1 MIMGYYRQKSAGEHN
16 ESSLSDC
23 RTQSVCIRRMLP
35 YLLLAAVTVAVYI
48 QTVWNDF
55 LFHWDDQ
62 WVVIN
67 AFTDRG
73 MSWSNIWDVVTQF
86 YHGQYAPANE
96 LYYIIIYSLFGYNS
110 YAFHAGSVLL
120 HTANVLLT
128 YRFVFLLSLKTQ
140 NGETAVAG
148 RIAFFTALLF
158 AVHPVCVESVAW
170 LSASKIL
177 VYSLFYLT
185 ALIIYIRYIERKD
198 AASYLLVLLLYILS
212 FAGKEQAVVL
222 VLCCALVDYAMRRR
236 EPVLLMVAE
245 KVPMLFLA
253 LFFGLITI
261 LSQGDTSGGSMPQ
274 YDIMERCLLAFYS
287 LFEYIVKAIVPYN
300 LSYIYPFPFQPGDA
314 VPFGIYLYPLYVLA
328 LGYLVFVF
336 RRDRMIVF
344 AALFF
349 VIHVLVALHIVPI
362 SRFAVTAD
370 RYSYL
375 SLIGCAFMIAYLS
388 ATRFRFTRWVKLAL
402 AVYVVCLSAMTL
414 TYERHWRNTDM
425 LKQNIR
431 EILKSRKDYDDGKK
445 TLITAPVNAGH

>member
-1 MIMGYYRQKSAGEHN
+1 MGYYRQKSAGEHN

-23 RTQSVCIRRMLP
+23 RTQPVCIRRMLP

-148 RIAFFTALLF
+148 RIAFVTALLF

-222 VLCCALVDYAMRRR
+222 VLCCALVRTTPCAD
-236 EPVLLMVAE
+236 VN
-245 KVPMLFLA
+245 
-253 LFFGLITI
+253 
-261 LSQGDTSGGSMPQ
+261 
-274 YDIMERCLLAFYS
+274 RC
-287 LFEYIVKAIVPYN
+287 
-300 LSYIYPFPFQPGDA
+300 
-314 VPFGIYLYPLYVLA
+314 
-328 LGYLVFVF
+328 
-336 RRDRMIVF
+336 
-344 AALFF
+344 
-349 VIHVLVALHIVPI
+349 
-362 SRFAVTAD
+362 
-370 RYSYL
+370 
-375 SLIGCAFMIAYLS
+375 C
-388 ATRFRFTRWVKLAL
+388 
-402 AVYVVCLSAMTL
+402 
-414 TYERHWRNTDM
+414 
-425 LKQNIR
+425 
-431 EILKSRKDYDDGKK
+431 
-445 TLITAPVNAGH
+445 

>member
-1 MIMGYYRQKSAGEHN
+1 MGYYRQKSAGEHN

-23 RTQSVCIRRMLP
+23 RTQPVCIRRMLP

-148 RIAFFTALLF
+148 RIAFVTALLF

-274 YDIMERCLLAFYS
+274 YDIMERSLLSLYS
-287 LFEYIVKAIVPYN
+287 LFLYIVKAT
-300 LSYIYPFPFQPGDA
+300 
-314 VPFGIYLYPLYVLA
+314 
-328 LGYLVFVF
+328 
-336 RRDRMIVF
+336 
-344 AALFF
+344 
-349 VIHVLVALHIVPI
+349 
-362 SRFAVTAD
+362 VT
-370 RYSYL
+370 
-375 SLIGCAFMIAYLS
+375 
-388 ATRFRFTRWVKLAL
+388 
-402 AVYVVCLSAMTL
+402 
-414 TYERHWRNTDM
+414 
-425 LKQNIR
+425 
-431 EILKSRKDYDDGKK
+431 
-445 TLITAPVNAGH
+445 

>member
-1 MIMGYYRQKSAGEHN
+1 MGYYRQKSAGEHN

-73 MSWSNIWDVVTQF
+73 MSLSNIWDVVTQF

-128 YRFVFLLSLKTQ
+128 YRFVFLLSLKT
-140 NGETAVAG
+140 TVAG
-148 RIAFFTALLF
+148 RIAFVTALLF

-185 ALIIYIRYIERKD
+185 ALIIYIRYIERKY

-300 LSYIYPFPFQPGDA
+300 LSYIFPFQPGDA

-328 LGYLVFVF
+328 SGYLVFVF